1 MLLKPHNKQYS
12 TWQIIILPQMLT
24 LRRWENSFYT
34 STSFMSLHIQI
45 IRDSNSSTNSGQ
57 LGLQWALGP
66 CISNKLLSDAAGP
79 GLWAHFNKAK
89 VLCYN
94 MGFLHGDSGK
104 EPACQC
110 KRCKRCGFDPW
121 VGKIPWR
128 GYGNPLQYSCLE
140 SPLDRG
146 AWWTTETT

>member
-1 MLLKPHNKQYS
+1 
-12 TWQIIILPQMLT
+12 
-24 LRRWENSFYT
+24 
-34 STSFMSLHIQI
+34 MSLHIQI
-45 IRDSNSSTNSGQ
+45 IRDSNSSTNSDQ

-66 CISNKLLSDAAGP
+66 CISNKLPSDAAGP
-79 GLWAHFNKAK
+79 GLWARFNKAK

-94 MGFLHGDSGK
+94 MGFLGGDSGK

-128 GYGNPLQYSCLE
+128 RYGNPLQYSCLE
-140 SPLDRG
+140 NPLDRG